1 MATIASDPTT
11 RSRTL
16 LFISYRDS
24 QARASR
30 YARSR
35 RTYGH
40 IDDDGGDEAQR
51 LIRDD
56 ASHPDADTRLDIAPI
71 WLDIADQVEAAI
83 VDTRNKTLNSDTRTL
98 PQLRP
103 SFAIKVFALDKLHAK
118 HVLPGFKDRSNEE
131 HEIEVRTNEITREFR
146 RCHSLIQ
153 RISASTSSHTFPPN
167 IPPSQNDVTS
177 AQNVQ
182 RALAAKVQELSALF
196 RTKQRVYMQKLQGHA
211 ISRNDQMIASGVLPS
226 NPTNTYDS
234 LQQDEEASR
243 SQLSAMQQSD
253 PSLASRNH
261 EIAEIAK
268 SIVQLAEL
276 FKDLSNLVIDQGT
289 ILDSVEY
296 NIQQTAIHMED
307 AVKELD
313 IATQYQRNTGRR
325 KCIFLLLLIIFG
337 LVLVLIFK
345 PRKRSPPPLSDDSSV
360 AARILYVY

>member
-1 MATIASDPTT
+1 MATIPAPDPTT

-16 LFISYRDS
+16 LFVSYRDS

-30 YARSR
+30 YARPR
-35 RTYGH
+35 RTYH
-40 IDDDGGDEAQR
+40 VDDDAAEDQR
-51 LIRDD
+51 LIRPD
-56 ASHPDADTRLDIAPI
+56 DADTRVDIAPP
-71 WLDIADQVEAAI
+71 WLDIADEVEATI
-83 VDTRNKTLNSDTRTL
+83 VDTRNKIL
-98 PQLRP
+98 
-103 SFAIKVFALDKLHAK
+103 ALDRLHAK
-118 HVLPGFKDRSNEE
+118 HVLPGFKDRSGEE
-131 HEIEVRTNEITREFR
+131 REIEARTNEITRDFR

-153 RISASTSSHTFPPN
+153 RISATASSHTFPPSAA
-167 IPPSQNDVTS
+167 PSQNHATS

-196 RTKQRVYMQKLQGHA
+196 RAKQRVYMQKLQGHA
-211 ISRNDQMIASGVLPS
+211 ISRNDQMIASGVVS
-226 NPTNTYDS
+226 STATNTYDS
-234 LQQDEEASR
+234 VQQDEEASR
-243 SQLSAMQQSD
+243 SQLSALQQSD

-268 SIVQLAEL
+268 SIVSLAEL

-296 NIQQTAIHMED
+296 NIQQTAVHMQD

-313 IATQYQRNTGRR
+313 VATRYQRNTGRR

-345 PRKRSPPPLSDDSSV
+345 PRKRPPP
-360 AARILYVY
+360 AGTPPPAYMLYPVH